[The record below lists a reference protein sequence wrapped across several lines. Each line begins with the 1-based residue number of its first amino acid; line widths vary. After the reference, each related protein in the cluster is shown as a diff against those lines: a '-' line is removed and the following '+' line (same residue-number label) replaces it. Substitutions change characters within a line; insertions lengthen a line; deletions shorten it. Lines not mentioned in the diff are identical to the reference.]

1 MMTAK
6 WRSFVF
12 LKHYRFCA
20 KRLLKNK
27 KALTARNC
35 EGSFFYSGININ
47 MNVMPIMEFTL
58 LGLSSEVI
66 LCITLKQRKIADF

>member
-27 KALTARNC
+27 KVLTAETVRTLL
-35 EGSFFYSGININ
+35 FYSDKHIN
-47 MNVMPIMEFTL
+47 VY
-58 LGLSSEVI
+58 
-66 LCITLKQRKIADF
+66 IAPA

>member
-27 KALTARNC
+27 KVLTVSAVRT
-35 EGSFFYSGININ
+35 FLFYSDKHINVN
-47 MNVMPIMEFTL
+47 
-58 LGLSSEVI
+58 
-66 LCITLKQRKIADF
+66 ITPT

>member
-6 WRSFVF
+6 WQSFVF

-27 KALTARNC
+27 KVLTAENC
-35 EGSFFYSGININ
+35 EDSLFLI
-47 MNVMPIMEFTL
+47 
-58 LGLSSEVI
+58 
-66 LCITLKQRKIADF
+66 R